1 MAAMPL
7 LPCPVRLGIVK
18 DGGPVEQLHKYT
30 LEKNLQ
36 KMEKL
41 LKKGVH
47 VDSVNN
53 LGQTPLFC
61 ASLLGLTTVVELLL
75 RYGADPNHR
84 CEDRS
89 TPVHAAV
96 FSCKP
101 WLLSGVLDAGGD
113 LRLHDHKGHTPQDW
127 AKAGAQEHS
136 QRMVDFLKRCV
147 SHMHSLSQPLQPQD
161 HRRTPSSSK
170 TLLRSPSLLEFLR
183 TGSSDLPANRKLS
196 TKSPLFDTVQCFGF
210 GKLCVDRPRQ
220 PLGLTAS
227 LPFVA
232 DRELGQADDEPMV
245 TYTCESFI
253 KMTNYSWKGCR
264 VTVKDLQSHNALQH
278 GNQVGYL
285 DLLITE
291 QEYCCQLYHP
301 HLLQLLA
308 VGMSPDVQQIRL
320 VFERVHMGSLHTVL
334 HHRREQYPAL
344 QAEGAL
350 SLLLQVCEALLYLHG
365 RGLVMRS
372 LSSHAVQV
380 VHPGVAKVTGLG
392 FAVPSCESGGPSS
405 PAPLPLPQELYNW
418 AAPEAIR
425 NGACCGKADLYSLC
439 ALIQELFTGV
449 SPAARAAMCCVV
461 AVHSDVLSRR
471 GAVGP
476 ADPRCIRQAV
486 ESGRALAA
494 DGSIPQ
500 PYCQLVR
507 AGLQPRAQERSCS
520 LQDLRY
526 LLRSDIRELAQSGGW
541 RGSGLFWETAGPGGR
556 SPEPTQSGD
565 EEQTGSGPAAVRDEE
580 GDPCAKQSDSMVA
593 REIEAQLNQLDQ
605 LLDGQEE
612 GEEEEDP
619 TASDQ
624 SSPLTTFCESL
635 SLDDCRPSL
644 DDPQLEM
651 ESSGDSG
658 SESSSTPPGWPE
670 RAGPW
675 GASGARAGQQGGGAH
690 RLGGAQPE
698 GVPGAAAAVGEQLAG
713 RGGHP
718 RSRPGGAGAG
728 VGAGAWTK
736 WTGGGRPARRRRR
749 EGEEGA
755 SQGPSLSTS
764 RQGHRT
770 PSRSYLPCRGP
781 RPGPGTPHGAIGDRE
796 RGARRSVWEEEL
808 SFYSSA
814 QEESFGDAQAER
826 SSVSAGGPERG
837 EQQSTCRQGL
847 EDRTYTLSTS
857 AYSPCGSPRLGW
869 SEPSTTAKWT
879 SEVSEAVARMTR
891 GRFGSAPCPTSSDS
905 EETDRRMWAG
915 RQDPLGHSDPRGRVQ
930 ELQEVDSG
938 HSSAE
943 MEHLFKSF
951 AGIQSESEGD
961 SDFHTVNRT
970 FGLSCGAWERAG
982 QKEEEGTS
990 DSDYAQSPEGPSSV
1004 FYTPNPELQPH
1015 PTGRCSQVKR
1025 RLCPAPDAQLGRGP
1039 GGDHGGVSAHRW
1051 LRGGGA
1057 SERSGPPPNAV
1068 HPLNAVLQRSSH
1080 SPQRGGRSPAAES
1093 AVTKP
1098 AAGQQAPS
1106 AVASGLPDLAELA
1119 ELSSIT
1125 CSPAQNQEWAG
1136 QPALRPSPL
1145 GRRPAPCNSTPRSP
1159 VGSPH
1164 HRPMDACAAPLPH
1177 LPSLLDTC
1185 PWSDTPSQ
1193 TLSTESFA
1201 TATPGDSSTTETS
1214 ASSVLRSPM
1223 WAQETDTPPALGTP
1237 RGAGA
1242 ASASANRDAARPG
1255 DAAPAVNGVENLGVM
1270 PEDRGKP
1277 GEEEGT
1283 PDGETLGSGPG
1294 RDSAAADGGAPGENA
1309 RERTP
1314 SPDDRCVMEETQRAH
1329 STLDADLQGL
1339 LLEMATGQRFMESP
1353 GAIEPPR
1360 AQDAVWGE
1368 KTSHP
1373 GGDSMEA
1380 VIAEGKEAL
1389 SFPRK

>member
-439 ALIQELFTGV
+439 ALIQELFTD
-449 SPAARAAMCCVV
+449 
-461 AVHSDVLSRR
+461 AVPW
-471 GAVGP
+471 GP
-476 ADPRCIRQAV
+476 VDPRCIRQAV
-486 ESGRALAA
+486 ESGQALAA

-526 LLRSDIRELAQSGGW
+526 LLRSNIRELAQSGGW

-612 GEEEEDP
+612 EEEEEDP

-635 SLDDCRPSL
+635 SLEDCRPSL
-644 DDPQLEM
+644 DDPQL

-658 SESSSTPPGWPE
+658 SESSSTLPGWPE
-670 RAGPW
+670 QAGPW
-675 GASGARAGQQGGGAH
+675 GGVPAPEPASREAEHIGSVVLNLKVSQVLLQQSESSLRVVEAALGAGGG
-690 RLGGAQPE
+690 G
-698 GVPGAAAAVGEQLAG
+698 G
-713 RGGHP
+713 RGGG
-718 RSRPGGAGAG
+718 RGVDEVDGAGADQPD
-728 VGAGAWTK
+728 
-736 WTGGGRPARRRRR
+736 GGRR
-749 EGEEGA
+749 EGGRGGIAGA
-755 SQGPSLSTS
+755 QSEHVLARATGP
-764 RQGHRT
+764 

-826 SSVSAGGPERG
+826 SSVSTGGPERG
-837 EQQSTCRQGL
+837 EQQSACRQGL

-905 EETDRRMWAG
+905 EETDRRVWAG

-970 FGLSCGAWERAG
+970 FGLSCGAWEGAG
-982 QKEEEGTS
+982 QEEEEGTS

-1015 PTGRCSQVKR
+1015 PTGRCSQT
-1025 RLCPAPDAQLGRGP
+1025 PSSD
-1039 GGDHGGVSAHRW
+1039 GDLEVTMEVCQPTASSG
-1051 LRGGGA
+1051 GGGA

-1223 WAQETDTPPALGTP
+1223 WAQETDTPTGPRDPPAA
-1237 RGAGA
+1237 RGAAG
-1242 ASASANRDAARPG
+1242 ASANRDAARPG
-1255 DAAPAVNGVENLGVM
+1255 DAAPAVNGVENSGVM

-1277 GEEEGT
+1277 GEEEET

-1353 GAIEPPR
+1353 GAIELPR
-1360 AQDAVWGE
+1360 VQDGVWGE

-1380 VIAEGKEAL
+1380 VIAEGKEAS